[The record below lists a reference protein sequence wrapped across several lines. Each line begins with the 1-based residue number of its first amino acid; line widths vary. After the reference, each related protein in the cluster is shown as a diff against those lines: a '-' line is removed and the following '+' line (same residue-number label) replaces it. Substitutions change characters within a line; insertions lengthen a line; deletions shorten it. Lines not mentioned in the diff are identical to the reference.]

1 MSILIF
7 LGLTLLLICVD
18 LGIKGCVEN
27 NIKRGEEHIFAKGKI
42 LVRKVYNKGMAL
54 NLKQDDP
61 ELVKRITAVAAIA
74 ATVQLLTALFRK
86 GQSLRKLGL
95 VFVVAGAWGN
105 LVDRYLR
112 GYVVDYI
119 GFKCKWKKVSD
130 ITFNFADFFI
140 FFGSFLLILAGL
152 FCGCRRGKRG

>member
-27 NIKRGEEHIFAKGKI
+27 NIKRGEEHKFVGGKI

-61 ELVKRITAVAAIA
+61 ELVKKITAVAAIVV
-74 ATVQLLTALFRK
+74 TIQLLTTLFRK
-86 GQSLRKLGL
+86 GRGLRKLGL
-95 VFVVAGAWGN
+95 TFVVAGAWGN

-112 GYVVDYI
+112 GYVVDYL
-119 GFKCKWKKVSD
+119 GFKCKWKKCSE

-152 FCGCRRGKRG
+152 FCGCKKGKKA